1 MKEQLLCLAPFFFS
15 FFFRVSC
22 RNSVVKPMEEKTH
35 ARMYSFMYGK
45 SVLWALLP
53 LVWFLQ
59 TWHLVSLAIEAFS
72 TCWWIHLSESYYA
85 AFDYRFLFVPAW
97 IWVWEQEGKL
107 AVIPHHFSSREL
119 EDKGPI
125 LQFCFIMFCVF
136 SPSHLL
142 LSVILL
148 HSAPCSFW
156 QLWIESSSA
165 MDNLQAYELDCREI
179 FSCSCFHL

>member
-1 MKEQLLCLAPFFFS
+1 MKKQLSCLALFFFFLLSSRSLGLKPFEEKLESVKEQLLCLAPFSF

-22 RNSVVKPMEEKTH
+22 RNSGVKPIEEKTH
-35 ARMYSFMYGK
+35 ARIYSFMYRR

-85 AFDYRFLFVPAW
+85 TLDYRFLFVPAW

-119 EDKGPI
+119 EDKGLI
-125 LQFCFIMFCVF
+125 LRFCFIMFCVF

-142 LSVILL
+142 LSV
-148 HSAPCSFW
+148 
-156 QLWIESSSA
+156 
-165 MDNLQAYELDCREI
+165 NLVQFCNG
-179 FSCSCFHL
+179 